1 MYSVIPDSI
10 LLLTNPYRISHSDGA
25 QDRSFWFGAARLTNP
40 YRRRACDECSDLVG
54 LDLITVLYH
63 GAILAR
69 PRPST
74 GFTNTPPP
82 LEGITHS
89 TVTMCYVG
97 L

>member
-1 MYSVIPDSI
+1 MTAHGI
-10 LLLTNPYRISHSDGA
+10 GA
-25 QDRSFWFGAARLTNP
+25 FGLVRARLTNP
-40 YRRRACDECSDLVG
+40 YRLRACDECSDLVG
-54 LDLITVLYH
+54 LVIITVLYH

-69 PRPST
+69 PRPSG